1 MIRILL
7 MLVIPLA
14 LPYLI
19 WKAWRLFGPAEEIR
33 EAPQPGSRPGAEPP
47 WMLLAV
53 LGVVLCAV
61 TLTYLVLTSEG
72 VPDS

>member
-14 LPYLI
+14 LPYLV

-33 EAPQPGSRPGAEPP
+33 EAPPPAGQTGAEVPFFA
-47 WMLLAV
+47 LAV
-53 LGVVLCAV
+53 TGVVLVAI
-61 TLTYLVLTSEG
+61 TLTYLILTG
-72 VPDS
+72 DGDITR